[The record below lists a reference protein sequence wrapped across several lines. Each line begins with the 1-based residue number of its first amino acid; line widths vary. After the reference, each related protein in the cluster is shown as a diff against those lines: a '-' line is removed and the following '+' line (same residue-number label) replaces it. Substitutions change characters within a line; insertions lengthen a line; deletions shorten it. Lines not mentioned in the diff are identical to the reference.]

1 MLRCARLARKSFAIK
16 LPVARNTILP
26 TNRADLERR
35 NRLVEQFGSPRPP
48 PDHALAAVSKAVVVN
63 FENPTVSPR
72 RSSSKEDPHRKEKSV
87 RGDFFPDSD
96 LLVNHARSE
105 ADIRIKPNNDN

>member
-26 TNRADLERR
+26 TNRADLERS
-35 NRLVEQFGSPRPP
+35 NRLVVQFGSPRPP

-63 FENPTVSPR
+63 LRIQPYLQGEVPQKKIHT
-72 RSSSKEDPHRKEKSV
+72 EKKN
-87 RGDFFPDSD
+87 
-96 LLVNHARSE
+96 L
-105 ADIRIKPNNDN
+105 